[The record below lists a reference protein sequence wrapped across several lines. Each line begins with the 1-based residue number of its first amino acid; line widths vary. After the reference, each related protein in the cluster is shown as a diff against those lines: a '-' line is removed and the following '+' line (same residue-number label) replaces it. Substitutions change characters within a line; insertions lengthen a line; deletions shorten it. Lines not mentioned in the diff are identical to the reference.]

1 MGAVAERRI
10 GTTGTP
16 ESLWAEPLRRVP
28 VCRLDALVQASSRLV
43 VVAPHPDDEVLACG
57 GLVFE
62 HVARGGDVCVIGVTD
77 GEASHPD
84 SEVWTRTA
92 LAEQRRRES
101 DAGLRLLGVAE
112 AQVVRLGFPDGSVA
126 RYAGPLRESLG
137 QCVRPDDVVV
147 CTWQLDGHPDH
158 EAVGAAVQAACDD
171 TGARCLQVPVWMW
184 HWSHDGDDAV
194 PWHLLRGLPL
204 SPTALARKRAAL
216 SAHVTQLT
224 PRGARTEPVLD
235 PLIVAR
241 ASRPAEYF
249 FVAS

>member
-1 MGAVAERRI
+1 MGAVAERHI
-10 GTTGTP
+10 GATGTP
-16 ESLWAEPLRRVP
+16 ESLWAEQLRRVP
-28 VCRLDALVQASSRLV
+28 VRKLDALVPASLRLV

-62 HVARGGDVCVIGVTD
+62 HVARGGEVCVIGVTD

-84 SEVWTRTA
+84 SEVWTRTT
-92 LAEQRRRES
+92 LAEQRRCES
-101 DAGLRLLGVAE
+101 AAGLRLLGVAE
-112 AQVVRLGFPDGSVA
+112 SQVVRLGFPDGLLA
-126 RYAGPLRESLG
+126 RYAGPLREALG
-137 QCVRPDDVVV
+137 LCVRPDDVVV

-158 EAVGAAVQAACDD
+158 EAVGAAAQTACDD
-171 TGARCLQVPVWMW
+171 AGAQCLQVPVWMW
-184 HWSHDGDDAV
+184 HWSCAGDDAV
-194 PWHLLRGLPL
+194 PWHLLRALPV

-224 PRGARTEPVLD
+224 PRGAGTGPVLD

-249 FVAS
+249 FVAT